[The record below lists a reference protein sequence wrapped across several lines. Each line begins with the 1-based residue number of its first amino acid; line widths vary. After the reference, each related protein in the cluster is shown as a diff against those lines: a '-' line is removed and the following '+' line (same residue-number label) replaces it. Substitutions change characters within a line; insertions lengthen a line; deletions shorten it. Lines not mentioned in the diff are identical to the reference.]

1 MYFNDCIL
9 HVLNCINRVKL
20 CRHSS
25 AKLCLLQ
32 PNNLNCSILLDLLA
46 LLLRYTFDR
55 GYSRFLGFLLLFC
68 YF

>member
-25 AKLCLLQ
+25 AELCLLQ
-32 PNNLNCSILLDLLA
+32 ANDLNCSILLDLFA
-46 LLLRYTFDR
+46 LLLRYAFDR
-55 GYSRFLGFLLLFC
+55 SS
-68 YF
+68 